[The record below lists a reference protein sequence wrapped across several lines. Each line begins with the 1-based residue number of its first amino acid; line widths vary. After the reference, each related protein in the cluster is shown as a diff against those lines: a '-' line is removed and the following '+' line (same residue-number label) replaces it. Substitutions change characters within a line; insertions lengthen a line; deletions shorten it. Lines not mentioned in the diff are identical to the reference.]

1 MKTPSGFTL
10 LILLLGTNA
19 ADVAAGHG
27 HYDRWAGRHGGYA
40 RVLRVRPI
48 YETVE
53 EVVPE
58 TQCNDGYLAEVTS
71 DPDQA
76 ALTGAVTGGIVGGV
90 AGDQLGQGTQRTV
103 MTVAGSVIGAAIGYK
118 AGPSVAQ
125 WYPASEWLPGGCDT
139 VERIETR
146 DELVG
151 YRVKYRYR
159 GHVYHARTIDHPGD
173 RIRVDRR
180 ARPYRF

>member
-1 MKTPSGFTL
+1 MNTVVGFTL
-10 LILLLGTNA
+10 SLLLLGTGPGTA
-19 ADVAAGHG
+19 TADH
-27 HYDRWAGRHGGYA
+27 RHFDGWGIRDGGYG
-40 RVLRVRPI
+40 RVVRVRPI

-53 EVVPE
+53 VAIPE
-58 TQCNDGYLAEVTS
+58 TRCTEAYLADVVS

-76 ALTGAVTGGIVGGV
+76 ALAGAVTGGIVGGL
-90 AGDQLGQGTQRTV
+90 AGDQIGQGVERSA
-103 MTVAGSVIGAAIGYK
+103 MTVAGAVAGAAIGYK
-118 AGPSVAQ
+118 AGPSVAE
-125 WYPASEWLPGGCDT
+125 WFPATEWLPGSCET
-139 VERIETR
+139 VEYTETR

-159 GHVYHARTIDHPGD
+159 GRIYHTRTYEHPGD